1 MRDFRNDTMSNDV
14 PTNSNKYIELES
26 HWYWFFDL
34 YKKFKKEKSVSN
46 YKNKFNDFFTKIKED
61 IMEII
66 KNNQKK
72 AIENIQV
79 IINLSNSD
87 ISDYKGKMDL
97 FKERIEELEEFI

>member
-1 MRDFRNDTMSNDV
+1 
-14 PTNSNKYIELES
+14 
-26 HWYWFFDL
+26 
-34 YKKFKKEKSVSN
+34 
-46 YKNKFNDFFTKIKED
+46 
-61 IMEII
+61 MEII
-66 KNNQKK
+66 KNNQNK